1 MNKSSVDKL
10 SFFFM
15 GLKSRFSENRDVFE
29 SVEVQFKAGLKTF
42 KGIGVL
48 NEAETISYNFNGATK
63 LLSFS
68 DVLAD
73 VMKEAANY
81 EELQLSYKERGTKLV
96 ISATKKGVTMNTE
109 ELKFETKEDQ
119 KDTSTLLNRDY
130 LIKAKDAG
138 KLLKAIGIMS
148 KDGKIRNDKIRKYNQ
163 IDHYVELLEK
173 NFESMKKQ
181 GTLYIVDVG
190 CGKSYLSFV
199 LNYYLTEVKRM
210 KCHFIG
216 IDISEQVIEA
226 SRQIQKEL
234 GYRNMEFHAMDVKDF
249 KDDRKIDAVLSLHA
263 CDTATDMALAFGV
276 YKEADFIVAV
286 PCCHKEML
294 KTYSYEP
301 FEGIMKHGILKARLA
316 DTLTD
321 GLRGLMLEEHGYDVS
336 IVEYI
341 SPLETPKNLM
351 IRAYRTGIPNE
362 ASKENADHLISEF
375 GIYPAFRY
383 YLDQYTY
390 GLSDGMDD
398 LL

>member
-1 MNKSSVDKL
+1 
-10 SFFFM
+10 M
-15 GLKSRFSENRDVFE
+15 GLKNRFDENMDVFE
-29 SVEVQFKAGLKTF
+29 SVEVQFKAGLKKF

-249 KDDRKIDAVLSLHA
+249 KDERKIDAVLSLHA

-351 IRAYRTGIPNE
+351 IRAYRTGSPNE
-362 ASKENADHLISEF
+362 VSKENADHLISEF

-390 GLSDGMDD
+390 GLSDGLDD